1 MEPEDVHFRSAEHL
15 IGEEEN
21 EKATFERKEDGEE
34 HRKAGRPPLSRIPT
48 FQSSVGRKRVT
59 IQSAESSPKT
69 DESIHQ
75 GQKERAG
82 FTEAGRVKMSGSGG
96 RETGLPL
103 PSVRLHTGLADALS
117 QGDISGHT
125 STLLAPKVNQSL
137 DQTPEITKDSDQLD
151 MPLKRPPLRNV
162 CETPDLVIEPE
173 FEFETAS
180 LESVSEDEQISA
192 QDAVVEDLSSCSSV
206 DQLEAS
212 DDQDTLKENFEKG
225 GLSQSHLTEE
235 NIVTGNDV
243 KCAECV
249 PDKDDGSILSGQDET
264 AKIQKPLDSKK
275 CFTETQQTQ
284 QGGKTA
290 NTTQTK
296 HTKTKTCTPSKQK
309 NGRSFSLFCL
319 LPTILLLLGG
329 FASHIWQYGLPKSV
343 SHLMSQMELHWLEGF
358 WMPQE
363 TCTSDC
369 RLTLVE
375 SVPEGLSFPS
385 GSPHLPSIAE
395 TWTKLLNKANRSVH
409 IGAFYFTLRDSDLG
423 LMEPSSVLGKKVF
436 NQLKQ
441 LEPNGVKL
449 KIAVNAPQPYIAD
462 TDELVAT
469 GAEVR
474 GVDLQSI
481 TGGILHTKLWVVDKK
496 HMYLG
501 SANMDWRSLSQV
513 KEVGVSVEDCS
524 CLAQDASR
532 IFDVY
537 WDVGAQKNGSLP
549 PFWPGRFSALS
560 SSKYPLA
567 VKFNGV
573 PARVYLSSS
582 PPPLSSYGRSDD
594 LSSIL
599 SVIADAERF
608 VYVSVMDYLP
618 LSQFTEPIQFW
629 PVIDT
634 ALREAAC
641 TRGVEVKLL
650 VSCWSHSPGAMFVFL
665 QSLAV
670 LNKPPLN
677 CNINAKVFEV
687 PSTREQ
693 QRIPFARV
701 NHAKYMVTDRVVYI
715 GTSNWSENY
724 FTQTTGVGLVVNQTG
739 SAVGH
744 GQQTVQ
750 SQMQEIFQRDW
761 RSEYAQT
768 LTDEVKARRKEDVK
782 NGTRKK
788 PSFMASPSAKYIT
801 DGNAEHLKREHSL
814 IKPYQGVG
822 TSPSSQWDFW
832 GSTLVTSQYVRLT
845 PDERSKQGSIWN
857 TVPCYLKDW
866 EMHVQFKIHGS
877 GKKNLHGDGFAIW
890 YTKARLHPGPVFGNQ
905 DHFVGLAIF
914 VDTFRNDLQGM
925 DRSFPY
931 ISAMV
936 NNGSLPYDH
945 GKDGRSTELGGCSV
959 EVRNKDH
966 DTYMAIRYSKG
977 RLTIMVDVD
986 DRNDW
991 KECIDIGGVRLPTG
1005 YYFGASA
1012 ATGDL
1017 SDNHDIISMKMYQ
1030 LMVEHTPEEDNQD
1043 WTKIEPSVSLL
1054 KSPKDNIDDP
1064 TGNFRST
1071 PLTGWKVFLLLLCA
1085 LLGIV
1090 VCAVVGAVVFQK
1102 RQERNK
1108 RFY

>member
-1 MEPEDVHFRSAEHL
+1 MEPEDVHFRSGEHF

-21 EKATFERKEDGEE
+21 EKASFDRKDDGEE
-34 HRKAGRPPLSRIPT
+34 HRKSGRPPMSRIPT

-59 IQSAESSPKT
+59 VQSAESSPKI

-82 FTEAGRVKMSGSGG
+82 STEPGRAKMLGSGG

-103 PSVRLHTGLADALS
+103 PSVRLHTNLADVLS
-117 QGDISGHT
+117 QGDISGHD
-125 STLLAPKVNQSL
+125 STILAPKINQSL

-162 CETPDLVIEPE
+162 CETSDLFTERISD
-173 FEFETAS
+173 FETAS
-180 LESVSEDEQISA
+180 IESSSEDEQMSA

-206 DQLEAS
+206 DQLEAP
-212 DDQDTLKENFEKG
+212 DDQDTLKEDFGKE
-225 GLSQSHLTEE
+225 SHWTGE
-235 NIVTGNDV
+235 NSVTGNDV
-243 KCAECV
+243 KCVECV
-249 PDKDDGSILSGQDET
+249 PDKDDGFILSGQDEIAT
-264 AKIQKPLDSKK
+264 IQKPSDSKE
-275 CFTETQQTQ
+275 CFKETQ

-290 NTTQTK
+290 NTTPTK
-296 HTKTKTCTPSKQK
+296 HTKTKTSTPSKQTK
-309 NGRSFSLFCL
+309 GRSFSLFCL
-319 LPTILLLLGG
+319 LPTLLLLLGG
-329 FASHIWQYGLPKSV
+329 SASHIWQYGVPKSV

-358 WMPQE
+358 WMPEE

-409 IGAFYFTLRDSDLG
+409 IGAFYFTLQDSDLG
-423 LMEPSSVLGKKVF
+423 LTEPSSMLGKKVF

-496 HMYLG
+496 HIYLG
-501 SANMDWRSLSQV
+501 SANMDWRSLTQV

-532 IFDVY
+532 IFDMY
-537 WDVGAQKNGSLP
+537 WDIGAQKNGSLP

-582 PPPLSSYGRSDD
+582 PPPLSSSGRSDD

-618 LSQFTEPIQFW
+618 LSQFMEPIQFW

-641 TRGVEVKLL
+641 VRGVEVKLL

-665 QSLAV
+665 QSLSV

-677 CNINAKVFEV
+677 CNIQAKVFEV

-724 FTQTTGVGLVVNQTG
+724 FTQTAGVGLVVNQTG
-739 SAVGH
+739 SAVGQ

-768 LTDEVKARRKEDVK
+768 LADAH
-782 NGTRKK
+782 
-788 PSFMASPSAKYIT
+788 
-801 DGNAEHLKREHSL
+801 AER
-814 IKPYQGVG
+814 
-822 TSPSSQWDFW
+822 
-832 GSTLVTSQYVRLT
+832 
-845 PDERSKQGSIWN
+845 
-857 TVPCYLKDW
+857 C
-866 EMHVQFKIHGS
+866 S
-877 GKKNLHGDGFAIW
+877 GK
-890 YTKARLHPGPVFGNQ
+890 T
-905 DHFVGLAIF
+905 
-914 VDTFRNDLQGM
+914 
-925 DRSFPY
+925 
-931 ISAMV
+931 
-936 NNGSLPYDH
+936 
-945 GKDGRSTELGGCSV
+945 
-959 EVRNKDH
+959 
-966 DTYMAIRYSKG
+966 
-977 RLTIMVDVD
+977 LT
-986 DRNDW
+986 
-991 KECIDIGGVRLPTG
+991 
-1005 YYFGASA
+1005 
-1012 ATGDL
+1012 
-1017 SDNHDIISMKMYQ
+1017 
-1030 LMVEHTPEEDNQD
+1030 
-1043 WTKIEPSVSLL
+1043 
-1054 KSPKDNIDDP
+1054 
-1064 TGNFRST
+1064 
-1071 PLTGWKVFLLLLCA
+1071 
-1085 LLGIV
+1085 
-1090 VCAVVGAVVFQK
+1090 
-1102 RQERNK
+1102 
-1108 RFY
+1108 